1 MKNKELLITQLKH
14 IEEYVE
20 IIDKIDP
27 IEYWNWDYDPRAET
41 GRLILAG
48 RNEIHTITFTN
59 IRAKHQIGRT
69 ER

>member
-27 IEYWNWDYDPRAET
+27 IEYWNWDYDPRIGT
-41 GRLILAG
+41 GALILAG
-48 RNEIHTITFTN
+48 KNEIHTITFTN
-59 IRAKHQIGRT
+59 IRAKHQIGGT
-69 ER
+69 KK